1 MPGIKKK
8 SLYNHL
14 QPTGGRGDQKKTPRM
29 KVASKNVHPLLH
41 RKIEGLDTY
50 TFRPDLVMKHGIRTQ
65 MEDVE
70 TVKSKLKVHL

>member
-1 MPGIKKK
+1 M
-8 SLYNHL
+8 YNHL
-14 QPTGGRGDQKKTPRM
+14 QPTGGGGKTKKTPRM

-41 RKIEGLDTY
+41 RKIEGLD

>member
-1 MPGIKKK
+1 M
-8 SLYNHL
+8 YNHL
-14 QPTGGRGDQKKTPRM
+14 QPTGGGKKDQKRM

-41 RKIEGLDTY
+41 RKIEGLY

-70 TVKSKLKVHL
+70 TVTSKLKVHL

>member
-1 MPGIKKK
+1 M
-8 SLYNHL
+8 YNHL
-14 QPTGGRGDQKKTPRM
+14 QPTGGGKTKKTPRM

-41 RKIEGLDTY
+41 RKIEGLD

>member
-1 MPGIKKK
+1 
-8 SLYNHL
+8 
-14 QPTGGRGDQKKTPRM
+14 M

-41 RKIEGLDTY
+41 RKIEGLD